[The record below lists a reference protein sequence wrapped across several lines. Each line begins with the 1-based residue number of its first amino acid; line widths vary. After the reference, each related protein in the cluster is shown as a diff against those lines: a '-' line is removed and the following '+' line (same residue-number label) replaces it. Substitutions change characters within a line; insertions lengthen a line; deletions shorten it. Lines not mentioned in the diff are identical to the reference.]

1 MGRIRI
7 LPDNV
12 ANKIAAGEVVERPAS
27 VVKELLENSLDAG
40 ASRVRIQVEA
50 GGKHR
55 IHVVDD
61 GAGMVRDDAM
71 LSFERHATSKLREA
85 DDLLSI
91 DTLGFRG
98 EALPSIAAVS
108 RLTLET
114 RSAEE
119 RSGTRIEIAGGK
131 LLRVEEAGL
140 PGGTS
145 ITVSDLF
152 YNIPAR
158 RKFLRAEATELS
170 HITSLVTHYALAYPE
185 KSFHLSSQ
193 MGELIQVSAATSL
206 RDRVYQM
213 LGGEVLEQLVEFSPR
228 SQVMAEI
235 APDDENDS
243 GDSGAHSISLH
254 GLVSRP
260 QIQKLNRNS
269 IYLFVNRRLV
279 RDRTLLH
286 AIQAAYYNLMP
297 AHSFPV
303 ALLFLEMPCEE
314 VDVNVH
320 PAKVE
325 VRFRHSAFV
334 HDWVRD
340 TVRQCLT
347 ATRPVST
354 FPLAGSPTESSSAGG
369 GATPGATEA
378 PPGTPSA
385 EFPETSFPA
394 QLQNFCLSET
404 PLPPQAQAFRFDSA
418 FGSLPVAAAV
428 HLGTTGMAGSAGTD
442 AGGFPPETPQDSELA
457 LLRPLGQ
464 VRESFVVAAS
474 PTGLWLIDQH
484 AAHERV
490 LFERFLAQRAS
501 GSVESQ
507 RLLMPYVLRLTPAQQ
522 TVWAQL
528 ATELESAGFET
539 EPFGQNTIAVKAAPA
554 DVKPEDV
561 ERLLHELVETF
572 EKESRELTEEALR
585 NKIAASVACHAAI
598 KINTPLEPRKM
609 QWLVAELA
617 ATRFPMSCPHGRP
630 VILKY
635 GMREILK
642 AFHRI

>member
-27 VVKELLENSLDAG
+27 VVKELLENALDAG
-40 ASRVRIQVEA
+40 AARIRIQVEA
-50 GGKHR
+50 GGKRR
-55 IHVVDD
+55 IQVLDD

-71 LSFERHATSKLREA
+71 LAFERHATSKLRSA

-114 RSAEE
+114 RSPEE

-140 PGGTS
+140 PGGTAV
-145 ITVSDLF
+145 TVSDLF
-152 YNIPAR
+152 YNTPAR
-158 RKFLRAEATELS
+158 RKFLRAESTELS
-170 HITSLVTHYALAYPE
+170 HITSLVMHYALVYPE
-185 KSFHLSSQ
+185 KSFHLSNQ
-193 MGELIQVSAATSL
+193 LGDLVHVSPVTSL
-206 RDRVYQM
+206 RDRVFQL
-213 LGGEVLEQLVEFSPR
+213 LGGEKLEQLMEFGPR
-228 SQVMAEI
+228 RSEMVSSVPE
-235 APDDENDS
+235 PDGGTSE
-243 GDSGAHSISLH
+243 ATLEARSISVH
-254 GLVSRP
+254 GFVSRP
-260 QIQKLNRNS
+260 QIQKPNRNS
-269 IYLFVNRRLV
+269 VYLFVNRRLV

-286 AIQAAYYNLMP
+286 AIQAAYHNQIP

-325 VRFRHSAFV
+325 VRFRHSSFV

-340 TVRQCLT
+340 TVRECLN

-354 FPLAGSPTESSSAGG
+354 FPMAAAPDGSPRAMQTDTGQVRVSPVSPRPDAHAAPASSSAQG
-369 GATPGATEA
+369 
-378 PPGTPSA
+378 
-385 EFPETSFPA
+385 FH
-394 QLQNFCLSET
+394 LSEAS
-404 PLPPQAQAFRFDSA
+404 LPPQAQSFRFDSA
-418 FGSLPVAAAV
+418 RSAPSVASTLMQSAEALEQSSPPDALP
-428 HLGTTGMAGSAGTD
+428 
-442 AGGFPPETPQDSELA
+442 ESELA
-457 LLRPLGQ
+457 QLRPLGQ

-474 PTGLWLIDQH
+474 PVGLWLIDQH

-501 GSVESQ
+501 GKVESQ
-507 RLLMPYVLRLTPAQQ
+507 RLLMPYMLRLTPAQQ
-522 TVWAQL
+522 VLWDQL
-528 ATELESAGFET
+528 APELETAGFET
-539 EPFGQNTIAVKAAPA
+539 EPFGQNTVAVKAAPA
-554 DVKPEDV
+554 DVNAKEV
-561 ERLLHELVETF
+561 EKLLQELVETM
-572 EKESRELTEEALR
+572 EKEARGLSQEALR

-609 QWLVAELA
+609 EWLIAELA

-635 GMREILK
+635 EMREILK

>member
-40 ASRVRIQVEA
+40 ATRIRIQVEA
-50 GGKHR
+50 GGKRR
-55 IHVVDD
+55 IQVTDD
-61 GAGMVRDDAM
+61 GVGMVRDDAM
-71 LSFERHATSKLREA
+71 LAFERHATSKLRDA

-114 RSAEE
+114 HAEPE

-140 PGGTS
+140 PSGTS

-152 YNIPAR
+152 YNTPAR
-158 RKFLRAEATELS
+158 RKFLRAESTELS
-170 HITSLVTHYALAYPE
+170 HITSLVTHYGLVYPDR
-185 KSFHLSSQ
+185 SFHLSNAL
-193 MGELIQVSAATSL
+193 GDLIQVSQVGSL
-206 RDRVYQM
+206 RDRVFQL
-213 LGGEVLEQLVEFSPR
+213 LGGEVLDELVEFGPV
-228 SQVMAEI
+228 SQAML
-235 APDDENDS
+235 APSADETAADS
-243 GDSGAHSISLH
+243 TGDAALRKDIPTAALH
-254 GLVSRP
+254 GFVSRP

-269 IYLFVNRRLV
+269 VYMFVNRRLV

-286 AIQAAYYNLMP
+286 ALQSAYRNLMP
-297 AHSFPV
+297 AHSYPV
-303 ALLFLEMPCEE
+303 ALLFLEMPYEE

-325 VRFRHSAFV
+325 VRFRHSSFV

-340 TVRQCLT
+340 TIRECLT
-347 ATRPVST
+347 QSRPVST
-354 FPLAGSPTESSSAGG
+354 FPVAAAAFTPDPGS
-369 GATPGATEA
+369 TP
-378 PPGTPSA
+378 
-385 EFPETSFPA
+385 PETLSAADVSFA
-394 QLQNFCLSET
+394 TNDTAAHGFELREA
-404 PLPPQAQAFRFDSA
+404 PLPPQAQSFRFDASTNATADVANPVRESA
-418 FGSLPVAAAV
+418 PLQESL
-428 HLGTTGMAGSAGTD
+428 
-442 AGGFPPETPQDSELA
+442 EESELA
-457 LLRPLGQ
+457 QLRPLGQ

-474 PTGLWLIDQH
+474 SAGLWLIDQH

-490 LFERFLAQRAS
+490 LFERFLAQRAA

-507 RLLMPYVLRLTPAQQ
+507 RLLMPLVLRLTPAQQ
-522 TVWAQL
+522 AVWGQL
-528 ATELESAGFET
+528 AAELEAAGFET
-539 EPFGQNTIAVKAAPA
+539 EPFGQNTVAVKAAPA
-554 DVKPEDV
+554 DVRPDDV
-561 ERLLHELVETF
+561 EKLLHELVETF
-572 EKESRELTEEALR
+572 EKESRGLTEDGVR
-585 NKIAASVACHAAI
+585 TKIAASVACHAAI

-609 QWLVAELA
+609 EWLVRELA

-635 GMREILK
+635 GMKEILK

>member
-7 LPDNV
+7 LPDHV

-27 VVKELLENSLDAG
+27 VVKELLENSLDA
-40 ASRVRIQVEA
+40 ASGRIRIQVEA
-50 GGKHR
+50 GGKRR
-55 IHVVDD
+55 IQIVDD
-61 GAGMVRDDAM
+61 GAGMIRDDAM
-71 LSFERHATSKLREA
+71 LAFERHATSKLRDA
-85 DDLLSI
+85 GDLLAI

-114 RSAEE
+114 RSPEE
-119 RSGTRIEIAGGK
+119 RSGTRLEIAGGK

-145 ITVSDLF
+145 ITISDLF
-152 YNIPAR
+152 YNTPAR
-158 RKFLRAEATELS
+158 RKFLRAESTELA

-185 KSFHLSSQ
+185 VHFHLSNP
-193 MGELIQVSAATSL
+193 MGDLIQVAAVGSL
-206 RDRVYQM
+206 RQRVFQL
-213 LGGEVLEQLVEFSPR
+213 LGGETLDQLVEFGPHRTEMTPPTTPSEDGGIDTGGEP
-228 SQVMAEI
+228 
-235 APDDENDS
+235 
-243 GDSGAHSISLH
+243 GAVSLH
-254 GLVSRP
+254 GFVSRP
-260 QIQKLNRNS
+260 QIQKPNRNS
-269 IYLFVNRRLV
+269 VYLFVNRRLV

-286 AIQAAYYNLMP
+286 AIHAAYHNLIP
-297 AHSFPV
+297 AHAFPV

-340 TVRQCLT
+340 TVRECLT
-347 ATRPVST
+347 ASRPVST
-354 FPLAGSPTESSSAGG
+354 FPVTAAPAV
-369 GATPGATEA
+369 TPGAPPADSSQTFQAADPATPHAPAATVSSTTPGFHLTEA
-378 PPGTPSA
+378 
-385 EFPETSFPA
+385 
-394 QLQNFCLSET
+394 
-404 PLPPQAQAFRFDSA
+404 PLPPQAQSFRFDSA
-418 FGSLPVAAAV
+418 IEASTSAFCGNAAAEAV
-428 HLGTTGMAGSAGTD
+428 EQAASTGVL
-442 AGGFPPETPQDSELA
+442 QDSELA
-457 LLRPLGQ
+457 QLRPLGQ

-490 LFERFLAQRAS
+490 LFERFLAQRAN
-501 GSVESQ
+501 GQVASQ

-522 TVWAQL
+522 TYWEQL
-528 ATELESAGFET
+528 APELASAGFET
-539 EPFGQNTIAVKAAPA
+539 EPFGQNTVAVKAAPA
-554 DVKPEDV
+554 DVKSEEV
-561 ERLLHELVETF
+561 EKLLHELVETM
-572 EKESRELTEEALR
+572 EKEARSLSQEALR
-585 NKIAASVACHAAI
+585 TRIAASVSCHAAI

-642 AFHRI
+642 AFHRL